1 MTPAAPSVRYIAV
14 DPDNRL
20 VARGLERD
28 WEQRLADLE
37 AAKNEL
43 ARRLEQRPHVL
54 GQEERDR
61 LLALG
66 ADLATVWDAPTTAAR
81 DRKELL
87 RALIEEVILSVDR
100 DKSVAHLTL
109 RWKGGAL
116 IDLHVPLPRS
126 RPATLRTAPSH

>member
-1 MTPAAPSVRYIAV
+1 MNPS
-14 DPDNRL
+14 P
-20 VARGLERD
+20 ARGLERD

-37 AAKNEL
+37 AAKDEL
-43 ARRLEQRPHVL
+43 ACRLEQRPHVL

-66 ADLATVWDAPTTAAR
+66 ADLATVWDAPTTAPR

-100 DKSVAHLTL
+100 DKV
-109 RWKGGAL
+109 GGASHPAL
-116 IDLHVPLPRS
+116 EGRRVDRS
-126 RPATLRTAPSH
+126 ARAAASLKTSNSSN

>member
-1 MTPAAPSVRYIAV
+1 MKPAAPSVVTWRSTRTTGSSPAGSSATGSSV
-14 DPDNRL
+14 WGNLRPRKD
-20 VARGLERD
+20 
-28 WEQRLADLE
+28 
-37 AAKNEL
+37 EL

-66 ADLATVWDAPTTAAR
+66 ADLATVWDAPTTAPR

-109 RWKGGAL
+109 QGRRV
-116 IDLHVPLPRS
+116 DRS
-126 RPATLRTAPSH
+126 ARAAASLK